1 MHIDEQSI
9 VVQIG
14 KDSPV
19 AIFYLADRLVELLEF
34 DLFFLAP
41 RVQYTVLAFLHP
53 FVFFY
58 FEDLAH
64 LKLFVFEFLQ
74 QVINLF
80 HLWILRI
87 ERIKVVS
94 ELVRFVSETKDA
106 DSGVLGNSALSMIR
120 VAAAEMQGLFSARE
134 GITTGFAIRSSVV
147 AVQLLIV
154 VQYEYL
160 LQTDLNEIGSNV

>member
-1 MHIDEQSI
+1 
-9 VVQIG
+9 
-14 KDSPV
+14 
-19 AIFYLADRLVELLEF
+19 
-34 DLFFLAP
+34 
-41 RVQYTVLAFLHP
+41 
-53 FVFFY
+53 
-58 FEDLAH
+58 
-64 LKLFVFEFLQ
+64 
-74 QVINLF
+74 
-80 HLWILRI
+80 LRI